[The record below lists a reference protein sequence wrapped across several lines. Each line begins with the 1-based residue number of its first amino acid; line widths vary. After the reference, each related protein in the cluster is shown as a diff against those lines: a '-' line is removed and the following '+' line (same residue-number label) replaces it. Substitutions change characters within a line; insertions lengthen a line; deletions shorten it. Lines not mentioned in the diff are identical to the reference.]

1 MNVEVSKK
9 SALKRAGWLADNLA
23 VRYGKEHR
31 VEVFDDEGICEIT
44 IICSEGNF
52 IALRASG
59 EDWESVNDSIRSAET
74 LFNYMDFEDKCK
86 KGKRKARM

>member
-1 MNVEVSKK
+1 MNAEIKK
-9 SALKRAGWLADNLA
+9 RVAIKRAGWLADNLA

-52 IALRASG
+52 IALHVSG
-59 EDWESVNDSIRSAET
+59 EDWESVNDSVKSAEK
-74 LFNYMDFEDKCK
+74 LFNYMDFEDKRK
-86 KGKRKARM
+86 KGKRKARR